1 MWPSCTEWECM
12 GCSWGRRLLPSP
24 YHKQTGTPQP
34 FSLLC
39 TIAIA
44 IAIVICAMAARG
56 GCTPRYNSLPA
67 MGIPSRHRLRK
78 YQTRRGRG
86 KAANAMAPGNGK
98 LQQNAKKCK
107 KMQLL
112 GKSKKCKKMQK
123 MQVAFSPLPCL
134 RSGGRH
140 TWARSVA
147 STPPPHCTHPPGYNE
162 SFARPPALPHDAPG
176 GHGMCGAGGGQ
187 Q

>member
-1 MWPSCTEWECM
+1 MSPSCTEWECM

-39 TIAIA
+39 TIAIG
-44 IAIVICAMAARG
+44 VMAVRG
-56 GCTPRYNSLPA
+56 GCTPRNNSLPA
-67 MGIPSRHRLRK
+67 MGIPSRHQLRK

-86 KAANAMAPGNGK
+86 KEANAMAPGNGK

-112 GKSKKCKKMQK
+112 GKSKNAKKCKKCK
-123 MQVAFSPLPCL
+123 LHFLPSPASDPDDPNFS
-134 RSGGRH
+134 GTKFRH
-140 TWARSVA
+140 PTSILLSLGWY
-147 STPPPHCTHPPGYNE
+147 GY
-162 SFARPPALPHDAPG
+162 
-176 GHGMCGAGGGQ
+176 
-187 Q
+187 